1 MKIIL
6 DTHTFIWWDSQQA
19 KLSVKALRLCQDSS
33 HTIILSIVSVW
44 EMQIK
49 LQLGKLTFKLPLSE
63 IIAIQQETNH
73 LEILP
78 INLHHVL
85 ALDGLPMHHK
95 DPFDRLLAVQANIE
109 GAVLLSCDSIFSHY
123 PVNVVW

>member
-6 DTHTFIWWDSQQA
+6 DTHAFIWWDSQQT
-19 KLSVKALRLCQDSS
+19 KLSAKALHLCQDPS
-33 HTIILSIVSVW
+33 HTMILSVASVW

-49 LQLGKLTFKLPLSE
+49 LQLGKLTVKLPLSE
-63 IIAIQQETNH
+63 IIAIQQEANR
-73 LEILP
+73 LDILP
-78 INLHHVL
+78 INLQHVL
-85 ALDGLPMHHK
+85 ALDGLPTHHK
-95 DPFDRLLAVQANIE
+95 DPFDRLLVVQANIE